1 MIELPEAM
9 VLSGQLRNA
18 LMGKTVEKVITNASP
33 HKFAWFYDDPKDYE
47 DKLMGR
53 KVTDVHARAGQVE
66 MVFEDM
72 HLTFSDGVNLRLYE
86 AKSKLPDKHQ
96 LLLRFNDQSVMAC
109 SVQMYG
115 GLMAFAEGENQNP
128 YYLVAGTKP
137 SPLTEAFSADYFNE
151 LIGSVK
157 PTLSLKAFLAT
168 EQRIPGLGNGVLQDI
183 LYEAGIHPKRKVGTL
198 SSDDAKALYLSIK
211 QTLASMVEL
220 GGRDTEKNLYGEPGG
235 YQTRL
240 SSKSQ
245 NEPCYKCGDIIH
257 KESFM
262 GGSIYYCGTCQK

>member
-1 MIELPEAM
+1 M
-9 VLSGQLRNA
+9 
-18 LMGKTVEKVITNASP
+18 
-33 HKFAWFYDDPKDYE
+33 Y
-47 DKLMGR
+47 
-53 KVTDVHARAGQVE
+53 
-66 MVFEDM
+66 
-72 HLTFSDGVNLRLYE
+72 
-86 AKSKLPDKHQ
+86 Q
-96 LLLRFNDQSVMAC
+96 LLLRFNDQSLMAC

-151 LIGSVK
+151 LISSVK

-183 LYEAGIHPKRKVGTL
+183 LYEVGIHPKRKVGTL

-211 QTLASMVEL
+211 QTLTSMVEL